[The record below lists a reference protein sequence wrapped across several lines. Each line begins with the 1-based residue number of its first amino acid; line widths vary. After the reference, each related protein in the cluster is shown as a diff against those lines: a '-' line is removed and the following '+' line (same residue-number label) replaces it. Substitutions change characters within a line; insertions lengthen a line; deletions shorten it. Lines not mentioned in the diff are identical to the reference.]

1 MTKLFRKDKEHAR
14 EKLQKMALC
23 KETTLTL
30 LEERLEIY
38 EKYHEKDEELKK
50 NVYRNFVWLR
60 LQDTEIEEEEI
71 EEAMKAYK
79 KLYKV
84 DDWLKK
90 AYKKAVVIRLDE
102 ISAKKALL
110 EKGLF

>member
-60 LQDTEIEEEEI
+60 LQDTGIEEEEI
-71 EEAMKAYK
+71 SEAISAYE
-79 KLYKV
+79 KLYGI
-84 DDWLKK
+84 DAWLRKM
-90 AYKKAVVIRLDE
+90 YKKAVVIRLDE
-102 ISAKKALL
+102 IRVKKARL
-110 EKGLF
+110 ENGLF